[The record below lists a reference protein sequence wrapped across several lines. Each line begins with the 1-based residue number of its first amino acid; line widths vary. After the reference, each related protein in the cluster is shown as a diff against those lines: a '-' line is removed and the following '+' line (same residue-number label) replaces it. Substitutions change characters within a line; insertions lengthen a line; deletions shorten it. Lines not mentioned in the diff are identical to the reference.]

1 MNYDLITLV
10 SRLRQVEDME
20 QLEEVK
26 ALAESFMRREK
37 NYALLT
43 LLAVGEEL
51 GEEEISGPLNRMTS
65 HLRSIEKLK
74 KAAGGEEI
82 FSAGKK

>member
-10 SRLRQVEDME
+10 SKLRQVEDLE
-20 QLEEVK
+20 QLREVK
-26 ALAESFMRREK
+26 ELAEVFMRREK

-51 GEEEISGPLNRMTS
+51 GEEEIAGPLERLHR
-65 HLRSIEKLK
+65 HLRGL
-74 KAAGGEEI
+74 EEEP
-82 FSAGKK
+82 KDCRK